1 MVPGLLRSSG
11 LSYQIA
17 TKLYGQMTGKA
28 FVLISVPLT
37 LSMALSQ
44 STVPAISDAYAVK
57 DYQKLKRNMKASLK
71 FAVILAFPC
80 CAGLYTLAR
89 PILSLVFQGMSEGWE
104 LMQIL
109 SIGAVFIIIA
119 QICTSILN
127 GIGKTVMP
135 IVVLG
140 IGCIVKI
147 IINITFIPV
156 PGLNIKA
163 AAYATLFSYLIV
175 ALLDIVLVVKYT
187 KITLNIIEL
196 FIGPAICTIAMVFAV
211 VVIYSNAYNL
221 WYNNTLA
228 TLLTIVSGGTVY
240 IIMLMITGTMG
251 YKEIKKLF
259 KNNI

>member
-1 MVPGLLRSSG
+1 MEGGCIRVVNSKIKEYVDEVCSYIKFKKAHKEIKLELLCHIEEKTED
-11 LSYQIA
+11 L
-17 TKLYGQMTGKA
+17 M
-28 FVLISVPLT
+28 
-37 LSMALSQ
+37 
-44 STVPAISDAYAVK
+44 
-57 DYQKLKRNMKASLK
+57 
-71 FAVILAFPC
+71 
-80 CAGLYTLAR
+80 
-89 PILSLVFQGMSEGWE
+89 FQGMSEGWE